1 MANNMIG
8 LHDHVIGFS
17 PNIEEDVSP
26 AGLYPLVHNYL
37 SAGYAVIYAAES
49 NVASPTKEEANGEQR
64 EQKKTY
70 ARFENLARR
79 IGPRKV
85 KHYSQRGLLTIIDPD
100 SILPADASIK
110 QLLRSMNS
118 YIEDCEAR
126 APRDIEGVVLFNSP
140 SNFFQ
145 KGEFDKFLEFEHK
158 LGRRFNNN
166 FEMICWYKRRWIQSL
181 SFSQLVSLLATHNR
195 SIHKNVHLQTL
206 NTDRTIELISEG
218 INKALKQ
225 DHASDIIFETMRRR
239 FNLDA
244 STIIS
249 SPNLFADT
257 LKMMSPDSAKSL
269 IDAIK
274 AEIKNKLSFANINL
288 ETTRNSAIKKRK
300 GEGLR
305 RRDISSSSSKTN
317 RSSTHNE
324 RTIGKRKLTDDD

>member
-1 MANNMIG
+1 MVG

-17 PNIEEDVSP
+17 PDIKEDVSP
-26 AGLYPLVHNYL
+26 ARLYPLVHNYL
-37 SAGYAVIYAAES
+37 SGGYAVIYAAEP
-49 NVASPTKEEANGEQR
+49 NVSYPPREEAIGEQR

-70 ARFENLARR
+70 ARLEHLARR
-79 IGPRKV
+79 IGSKKV

-100 SILPADASIK
+100 SILPADATIK

-145 KGEFDKFLEFEHK
+145 KGEFNKFLEFEHK
-158 LGRRFNNN
+158 IGRRFNNN
-166 FEMICWYKRRWIQSL
+166 FQMICWYKRRWIQSL

-195 SIHKNVHLQTL
+195 SIHKNVQLQTL
-206 NTDRTIELISEG
+206 NADRTIELISEG

-244 STIIS
+244 LTIIS

-257 LKMMSPDSAKSL
+257 LKIMAPDSATSL

-274 AEIKNKLSFANINL
+274 TEIKNKLSFTNINL
-288 ETTRNSAIKKRK
+288 ETTRNSAMQKRK

-305 RRDISSSSSKTN
+305 RSGISSSSKTN
-317 RSSTHNE
+317 RSSTYTE
-324 RTIGKRKLTDDD
+324 RTIGKRKLTEDD